1 MAAQL
6 VAVSGRGAPVS
17 LLECLD
23 QLDRRAALVFE
34 DGLHAGMRGGLQLLE
49 GRWVIILN
57 QGDGRQRARFTLAH
71 EIGHIA
77 LGECGAGRRRPL
89 GWRIE
94 EALCD
99 VFAAELLMP
108 APWLRREWRGLRGE
122 EAERVAALARRFDV
136 SRAAARR
143 RLRELGLSSVGGA
156 ASVRG
161 AAAVRGAGAAR
172 RL

>member
-1 MAAQL
+1 MPAVSFDQAGRQGERGTVEEASATALWPSLRRLAAQL
-6 VAVSGRGAPVS
+6 VGVSGRGAPVS

-34 DGLHAGMRGGLQLLE
+34 DGLHAGVRGGLQLLE

-77 LGECGAGRRRPL
+77 LGGGGGGTGRRRPL

-122 EAERVAALARRFDV
+122 EAERVAA
-136 SRAAARR
+136 RR
-143 RLRELGLSSVGGA
+143 R
-156 ASVRG
+156 RG
-161 AAAVRGAGAAR
+161 EQP
-172 RL
+172 